1 LLEARQYG
9 GNDMAVQ
16 ELQTRLPSVFNF
28 WPGADPG
35 RAQRAAGE
43 AREHAEGHNDGAAV
57 HAQRYGRGRVLER
70 MAAMQSDSNPMDLH
84 GHDFYGAAVPAQR
97 FMGIGYNISSN
108 GNKG

>member
-1 LLEARQYG
+1 
-9 GNDMAVQ
+9 
-16 ELQTRLPSVFNF
+16 
-28 WPGADPG
+28 
-35 RAQRAAGE
+35 
-43 AREHAEGHNDGAAV
+43 
-57 HAQRYGRGRVLER
+57 